1 MSTAKKFSSAPD
13 LANQE
18 KNVTHVLSIRH
29 VFILG
34 GLGAFGSLSTDMYV
48 PALPAL
54 SHDLSTTMSQVQIT
68 LSAGMLG
75 LALGQ
80 LLAGP
85 ISDVWGRKRPLLV
98 GIAVFIVASL
108 LCAIAPDVSTLTILR
123 LLQGAAGATG
133 MVIALAMVRDLYAGT
148 AMARFLSI
156 LMLVNGLAPI
166 IAPIIGGQ
174 LLRWA
179 SWHGIFLTLA
189 SIGAMLLLAS
199 ISGLGETLPLS
210 RRQRAGIVG
219 SIGDFRVLMTDRGFV
234 GYVFSSGFAVVACL
248 IYVSVSPFILE
259 NKNIYDL
266 SPQNFGL
273 LLGVNALGMV
283 IAGQI
288 NGRLVNH
295 FSSRRLLIWGLAGNA
310 LGGLSLL
317 IFTLSNIGLIGVLPS
332 LFVLL
337 SSLGLILPNA
347 ITLALANER
356 AAGSASALLG
366 MIQLSMGAI
375 AAPLIGLGS
384 STSALP
390 MATGIAAFGLAAPI
404 TYILFFH
411 SSSPQA
417 ESIQGKQ

>member
-1 MSTAKKFSSAPD
+1 M
-13 LANQE
+13 
-18 KNVTHVLSIRH
+18 HVLSIRH
-29 VFILG
+29 VLILG

-48 PALPAL
+48 PALPTL
-54 SHDLSTTMSQVQIT
+54 SHDLGTTISQVQIT

-85 ISDVWGRKRPLLV
+85 ISDMWGRKRPLLA
-98 GIAVFIVASL
+98 GIAIFIIASL
-108 LCAIAPDVSTLTILR
+108 LCAVAPDVSTLTILR
-123 LLQGAAGATG
+123 LLQGTAGATG
-133 MVIALAMVRDLYAGT
+133 MVIALAMVRDLYAGN

-166 IAPIIGGQ
+166 VAPIIGSQ

-189 SIGAMLLLAS
+189 TIGAVLLLAS
-199 ISGLGETLPLS
+199 IFGLSETLPLS
-210 RRQRAGIVG
+210 RRQSAGIVG
-219 SIGDFRVLMTDRGFV
+219 SINDFRMLMTDRGFV

-259 NKNIYDL
+259 SESIYGL
-266 SPQNFGL
+266 SPQSFGL
-273 LLGVNALGMV
+273 LLSINALGMV
-283 IAGQI
+283 TAGQI
-288 NGRLVNH
+288 NGRLVSR
-295 FSSRRLLIWGLAGNA
+295 FSPRRLLIWGLAGNA
-310 LGGLSLL
+310 LAGLSLL
-317 IFTLSNIGLIGVLPS
+317 IVTLSNIGLIGVLPS

-347 ITLALANER
+347 TTLALANER

-375 AAPLIGLGS
+375 AAPLIGLGGT
-384 STSALP
+384 TSALP
-390 MATGIAAFGLAAPI
+390 MAASIAAFGLAAPI

-411 SSSPQA
+411 SASLQT
-417 ESIQGKQ
+417 ESIQNNH

>member
-1 MSTAKKFSSAPD
+1 
-13 LANQE
+13 
-18 KNVTHVLSIRH
+18 
-29 VFILG
+29 
-34 GLGAFGSLSTDMYV
+34 MYV

-54 SHDLSTTMSQVQIT
+54 SHDLDTTMSQVQIT
-68 LSAGMLG
+68 LSAGMFG

-85 ISDVWGRKRPLLV
+85 ISDMWGRKRPLLA
-98 GIAVFIVASL
+98 GITVFILVSL
-108 LCAIAPDVSTLTILR
+108 LCAVAPDVSTLTILR

-133 MVIALAMVRDLYAGT
+133 MVIALAMVRDLYVGT
-148 AMARFLSI
+148 AMVRFLSI

-166 IAPIIGGQ
+166 AAPIIGSQ
-174 LLRWA
+174 LLRWT

-189 SIGAMLLLAS
+189 TIGAVLLLAS
-199 ISGLGETLPLS
+199 MFGLGETLPSS
-210 RRQRAGIVG
+210 RRQSAGIGG
-219 SIGDFRVLMTDRGFV
+219 SIDDFRVLMTDRSFV
-234 GYVFSSGFAVVACL
+234 GNVFSSGFAVVACL

-266 SPQNFGL
+266 SPQSFGL

-283 IAGQI
+283 ITGQI
-288 NGRLVNH
+288 NGRLVNI
-295 FSSRRLLIWGLAGNA
+295 FSPRQLLIWGLTGNA

-317 IFTLSNIGLIGVLPS
+317 VVVLSNIGLLGVLPS

-347 ITLALANER
+347 TTLALANER
-356 AAGSASALLG
+356 ATGSASALLG
-366 MIQLSMGAI
+366 MIQLGMGAI

-384 STSALP
+384 PTSALP

-404 TYILFFH
+404 TYILFFR
-411 SSSPQA
+411 STPPQA
-417 ESIQGKQ
+417 ESIQNKQ